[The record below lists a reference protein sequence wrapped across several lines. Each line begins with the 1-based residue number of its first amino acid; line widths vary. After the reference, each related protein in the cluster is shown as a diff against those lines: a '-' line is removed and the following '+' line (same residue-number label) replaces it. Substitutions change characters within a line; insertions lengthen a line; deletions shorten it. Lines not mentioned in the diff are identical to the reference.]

1 VSEIPARLVKELR
14 DQTGAG
20 MMDCKRALE
29 EAGGDLEAARRLLR
43 ERGMASAA
51 KRAERS
57 TPEGLVGYMPDGDVV
72 AMVAV
77 GCETEPVS
85 KNDEFQAFA
94 EKVLRAVKDRGPD
107 AVGELEEER
116 QQLVG
121 KLGENIQVVGAVR
134 MEAANGER
142 ISAYVHPPANK
153 IGAMVRVAG
162 GDEALARE
170 LAMHIS
176 FAKPRYLT
184 RDEVPQS
191 EVEAEREVQLA
202 SEDVLS
208 KPENV
213 REKIVEGRL
222 QKWFGDSVLLE
233 QEWYRGGGT
242 TVKQELG
249 DMEVRQFTVYAL
261 TG

>member
-1 VSEIPARLVKELR
+1 VSVVTAGLVKELR

-29 EAGGDLEAARRLLR
+29 ETEGDLEAARRLLR

-51 KRAERS
+51 KRADRS

-94 EKVLRAVKDRGPD
+94 EKVLRAVKDRGPG
-107 AVGELEEER
+107 AVEELEEER

-121 KLGENIQVVGAVR
+121 KLGENIRVVGATR
-134 MEAANGER
+134 MEAGDGER
-142 ISAYVHPPANK
+142 IVAYVHPPANK
-153 IGAMVRVAG
+153 IGAMVRVE

-170 LAMHIS
+170 LAMHIA
-176 FAKPRYLT
+176 FARPRYLT
-184 RDEVPQS
+184 REQVPQA

-222 QKWFGDSVLLE
+222 QKWFADSVLLE

-249 DMEVRQFTVYAL
+249 DVEVREFTVYAL

>member
-1 VSEIPARLVKELR
+1 VSTVTASLVKELR

-29 EAGGDLEAARRLLR
+29 ESDGDLEAARRLLR

-57 TPEGLVGYMPDGDVV
+57 TPEGLVGYILDGDVG

-85 KNDEFQAFA
+85 KNAEFRSFA
-94 EKVLRAVKDRGPD
+94 ENVLRAVQDEGPE
-107 AVGELEEER
+107 AVEELESER
-116 QQLVG
+116 QELVG
-121 KLGENIQVVGAVR
+121 KLGENIRVVGATR
-134 MEAANGER
+134 MHAADGEA
-142 ISAYVHPPANK
+142 IVAYVHPPANK
-153 IGAMVRVAG
+153 IGAMVRYRGDDAVAR
-162 GDEALARE
+162 DLAL
-170 LAMHIS
+170 HIA

-184 RDEVPQS
+184 RAEVPQT
-191 EVEAEREVQLA
+191 EVDAERDVLLY

-213 REKIVEGRL
+213 REKIVDGRL
-222 QKWFGDSVLLE
+222 QKWFADSVLLE
-233 QEWYRGGGT
+233 QEWFRGGGT

-249 DMEVRQFTVYAL
+249 AVEVLEFTVYAL
-261 TG
+261 GA

>member
-1 VSEIPARLVKELR
+1 VSTITAGLVKELR

-29 EAGGDLEAARRLLR
+29 EAEGDLETARRLLR

-57 TPEGLVGYMPDGDVV
+57 TPEGLVGYMLDGDVG
-72 AMVAV
+72 AMVAI

-85 KNDEFQAFA
+85 KNDEFQGFG
-94 EKVLRAVKDRGPD
+94 EKVLRAVKESGPE
-107 AVGELEEER
+107 AVEGLETER
-116 QQLVG
+116 QELVA
-121 KLGENIQVVGAVR
+121 KLGENIRVVGATR
-134 MEAANGER
+134 MQKAPGES
-142 ISAYVHPPANK
+142 IVAYAHPPANK
-153 IGAMVRVAG
+153 IGAMIRFT
-162 GDEALARE
+162 GDEALGRD
-170 LAMHIS
+170 LAMHIA

-184 RDEVPQS
+184 RAEVPQA
-191 EVEAEREVQLA
+191 EVDAEREVLLNT
-202 SEDVLS
+202 EDILS

-222 QKWFGDSVLLE
+222 QKWFADSVLLE
-233 QEWYRGGGT
+233 QEWFRGGGT

-249 DMEVRQFTVYAL
+249 PMEVLEFTVYAL
-261 TG
+261 GG